1 MKEETINITEILP
14 ILLSSILGLLYA
26 FFFMGKDPVLL
37 IIFGLQTFRSGSA
50 LRSSMQHD
58 FEG

>member
-1 MKEETINITEILP
+1 MKEETIKAEILP

-50 LRSSMQHD
+50 LKSFMQHD
-58 FEG
+58 FER